1 MGKLL
6 PHCLSHATVT
16 IVKAM
21 KYKLLILTLAA
32 FAAEAQA
39 QQVLSLDSC
48 RAMALRNNKTLSASR
63 LQLDMARYTTKAAK
77 TKYLP
82 HVSAL
87 GGYELASRQISLLS
101 KDQKSAISNAGTNT
115 TGALHN
121 DIAGAL
127 GDLTQ
132 QGVITADQASALGD
146 MFGQVGTKIGEAVNH
161 VGQKFVDALKTDTK
175 QMYAL
180 SVMVTQ
186 PVYMGGAITA
196 ANRMAAIGE
205 EMAQNNISS
214 STQQTLHSIDQA
226 YWTVVSV
233 KHKKRLAESYLAV
246 VKKLDDDVKKMI
258 REGVAT
264 RADGL
269 KVDVRVNEA
278 EMQLTQAENGLVLS
292 KMLLCQLCGMDVDS
306 DIVLADEDAEN
317 LAAMASDETVS
328 REVAMENRPELKLLQ
343 NTVDMSRQAT
353 KVVRAAYLPQ
363 VMLTGGYF
371 ASNPNVYNGF
381 SRSLSGVWNV
391 GLMVRVPLWN
401 WMEGTYKVR
410 ASKIASSI
418 AELEKD
424 DIREKI
430 ELQVSQSLFKVK
442 EANRRLAM
450 AMKNVE
456 NAEENLRCANLGFK
470 EGVIQTTDVMA
481 AQTAWMQAQSQKIDA
496 EVDVK
501 LSQVNLKKA
510 LGVLQ

>member
-1 MGKLL
+1 MKEKLL
-6 PHCLSHATVT
+6 
-16 IVKAM
+16 
-21 KYKLLILTLAA
+21 LLALAA
-32 FAAEAQA
+32 FAIEGQA

-48 RAMALRNNKTLSASR
+48 RAMALSNNKTLSASR

-82 HVSAL
+82 RVSAL
-87 GGYELASRQISLLS
+87 GGYELTNRPISLLS
-101 KDQKSAISNAGTNT
+101 KTQKSEFSNAGTNA
-115 TGALHN
+115 TGAMHDDLSN
-121 DIAGAL
+121 AL
-127 GDLTQ
+127 SNLTQ
-132 QGVITADQASALGD
+132 QGVLTPDQASALGD
-146 MFGQVGTKIGEAVNH
+146 MFGQVGSK
-161 VGQKFVDALKTDTK
+161 VGDAINQVGKKFVDALNTNTR
-175 QMYAL
+175 QMYAV

-196 ANRMAAIGE
+196 ANKMALIGE
-205 EMAQNNISS
+205 EMAQNNINA

-258 REGVAT
+258 KEGVAT

-278 EMQLTQAENGLVLS
+278 EMQLTQADNGLALS
-292 KMLLCQLCGMDVDS
+292 KMLLCQLCGIDVDS
-306 DIVLADEDAEN
+306 NITLADEDSEN
-317 LAAMASDETVS
+317 LAAMHSDETVS
-328 REVAMENRPELKLLQ
+328 RETAMENRPELKLLQ

-363 VMLTGGYF
+363 VVMTGGYL
-371 ASNPNVYNGF
+371 ATNPNLYNGF
-381 SRSLSGVWNV
+381 ERKLSGVWNV
-391 GLMVRVPLWN
+391 GVMVRVPLWS
-401 WMEGTYKVR
+401 WMEGNYKVR
-410 ASKIASSI
+410 ASKIATSI

-424 DIREKI
+424 DIKEKI
-430 ELQVSQSLFKVK
+430 ELQVSQSQFKVK

-450 AMKNVE
+450 ATKNVE
-456 NAEENLRCANLGFK
+456 NAEENLRCANIGFK
-470 EGVIQTTDVMA
+470 EGVLQTTDVMA

-510 LGVLQ
+510 LGVLK